1 MNDILVSDIL
11 YGSYIRYDRMYEMT
25 KYAFYGRSDSN
36 NVNIFIDAY
45 SIIRSLFKRGSALK
59 VDDSFSIASC
69 IINLAIHVRA
79 YFETRHNVSSKVYI
93 IYGGARNNQSI
104 LMYQPGYNEK
114 NILMEDSNAF
124 LKNLVKDNMEVVQ
137 LISQYLYDIF
147 CVVNYNQ
154 EFITLSSHIIDREL
168 KANTNNSVITP
179 NIIYSKDQL
188 SYQLVAFKPY
198 TFLYRPKKSH
208 ANDNSWVVTKSTL
221 FNAYRGGE
229 LKMKT
234 TSYTSLDPKMISL
247 FQAISGVR
255 DRSIE
260 CILNARSS
268 ILLLEKLVNDGILIN
283 GYNESILYRSDVINN
298 IQHKSINPEDIKNR
312 FLSIDLNFQSNNHLN
327 ILDCT
332 DSMKSIV
339 NLYNPQEVRSINDQY
354 FRKYPLDLN
363 RV

>member
-1 MNDILVSDIL
+1 MILVSDIL
-11 YGSYIRYDRMYEMT
+11 YGSYIKYDRMYEMT

-36 NVNIFIDAY
+36 NVNVFIDVY
-45 SIIRSLFKRGSALK
+45 SIIRSLFKQGSLLK
-59 VDDSFSIASC
+59 IDDSFSIASC
-69 IINLAIHVRA
+69 IINLAIHIRA
-79 YFETRHNVSSKVYI
+79 YFETRHHVSSKVYI

-104 LMYQPGYNEK
+104 LMYQSGYNEK

-124 LKNLVKDNMEVVQ
+124 LTILIKDNMEVVQ

-154 EFITLSSHIIDREL
+154 EFNVLSSYIIDRISKEN
-168 KANTNNSVITP
+168 NTGVVTP

-208 ANDNSWVVTKSTL
+208 SIDNSWVVTKSTL

-229 LKMKT
+229 LKMRT
-234 TSYTSLDPKMISL
+234 VNDTNLDPKMISL

-255 DRSIE
+255 DRSID
-260 CILNARSS
+260 CIINARSS
-268 ILLLEKLVNDGILIN
+268 IKLLEKLINDGILIN

-298 IQHKSINPEDIKNR
+298 INHKSITNPEDIRNR
-312 FLSIDLNFQSNNHLN
+312 FLSIDMNFQSNNHLN
-327 ILDCT
+327 VLDCM

-339 NLYNPQEVRSINDQY
+339 NLYNPQEVKSINDQY
-354 FRKYPLDLN
+354 FKKYPLDLN